1 VAIQTGFANV
11 KNFNLLRAAVQATI
25 LKILL
30 EFNHPNDISP
40 SLSNNRSSQL
50 SSCCYFKTIPKN
62 RINLF

>member
-11 KNFNLLRAAVQATI
+11 KNFNLLLRAAVQATI

-40 SLSNNRSSQL
+40 SLSNNR
-50 SSCCYFKTIPKN
+50 
-62 RINLF
+62 

>member
-40 SLSNNRSSQL
+40 SLSNNR
-50 SSCCYFKTIPKN
+50 
-62 RINLF
+62 